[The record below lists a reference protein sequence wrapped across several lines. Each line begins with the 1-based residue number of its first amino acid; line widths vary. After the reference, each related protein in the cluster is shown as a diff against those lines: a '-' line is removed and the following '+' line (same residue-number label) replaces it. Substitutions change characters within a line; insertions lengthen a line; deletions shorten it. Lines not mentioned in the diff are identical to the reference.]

1 MGPLAAIT
9 AVVGVYTS
17 MLWLT
22 ARRLKQAAEAFAP
35 REAEIDAREQELLKK
50 MHQSARPNEF

>member
-1 MGPLAAIT
+1 MGPIAAIAAIT
-9 AVVGVYTS
+9 GVHTS

-22 ARRLKQAAEAFAP
+22 ARRLKQATEAFVR

>member
-1 MGPLAAIT
+1 MGPIAAIAAIT
-9 AVVGVYTS
+9 GVYTS

-22 ARRLKQAAEAFAP
+22 ARRLKQVTEAFLR
-35 REAEIDAREQELLKK
+35 REAEIDAREQELLKN